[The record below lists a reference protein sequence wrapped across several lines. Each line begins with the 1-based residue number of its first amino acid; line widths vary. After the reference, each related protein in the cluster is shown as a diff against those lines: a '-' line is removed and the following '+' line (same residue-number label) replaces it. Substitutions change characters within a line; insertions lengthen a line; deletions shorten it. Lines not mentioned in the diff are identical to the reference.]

1 MKHEITQELVIALEN
16 LATIAEEVYKPDQVT
31 DADDIIAAQS
41 IAMAREL
48 ANKWRDKQQQY
59 EITSQTI

>member
-1 MKHEITQELVIALEN
+1 MKHEVTQELVIALEN

-48 ANKWRDKQQQY
+48 ANKWRDEQQQH

>member
-41 IAMAREL
+41 IAIARDI
-48 ANKWRDKQQQY
+48 ANKWRDEQLQH
-59 EITSQTI
+59 EIASQTI